1 MGCAEVSLN
10 NNVRPLHRVMA
21 LIRYSDFDS
30 LRLRE
35 FAADDPAYSEEAEE
49 HGTGFVE
56 DIRGI
61 SFLRARSHPTQLHTV
76 DLEFRY
82 APPAVAQAV
91 IGRLGLDLSAFDSQQ
106 AVEQIYGAAARQ
118 ETWPPDY
125 RVAWYEVGDSDRFR
139 LRCGFSNDDRLDVIV
154 LERLDFEMDRESE

>member
-1 MGCAEVSLN
+1 
-10 NNVRPLHRVMA
+10 MA
-21 LIRYSDFDS
+21 LIRYSDFDR

-35 FAADDPAYSEEAEE
+35 FAADDPAYGEEAEE

-61 SFLRARSHPTQLHTV
+61 SFLRARSHPVQLHTV

-91 IGRLGLDLSAFDSQQ
+91 IGRLELTLSAFDPQQ
-106 AVEQIYGAAARQ
+106 AVEQLYGAAARQ

-125 RVAWYEVGDSDRFR
+125 RVAWYEIGDSDRFR
-139 LRCGFSNDDRLDVIV
+139 LRCGFGNNDRLDVFV
-154 LERLDFEMDRESE
+154 LERLDFEMDREIE